1 MKEGGIQLISINPE
15 TLTERENYKLMIG
28 SIVPRPIAFVTSL
41 TEDGIL
47 NGAPFSYFNIVTANP
62 PMISISVQRR
72 NGQMKD
78 TTRNIA
84 TQKNFVVHIVDE
96 TNVEQINETA
106 ATLSPYESEVD
117 KANLTKVPSE
127 VVKTPGIKE
136 AKVRF
141 ECTLVKVVE
150 LGAAND
156 VSTDLIIGKIV
167 KMHFDNA
174 VYNDGKIVYRELNAV
189 SRLAGNDYAKIGDIF
204 TIERPK

>member
-1 MKEGGIQLISINPE
+1 MISINPE
-15 TLTERENYKLMIG
+15 TLTEKENYKLMIG

-78 TTRNIA
+78 TTRNIVA
-84 TQKNFVVHIVDE
+84 QKNFVVHIVDE

-106 ATLSPYESEVD
+106 ATLSPHESEVD
-117 KANLTKVPSE
+117 KANLTKVPSK
-127 VVKTPGIKE
+127 VVETPGIKE

-141 ECTLVKVVE
+141 ECKLVKVVE
-150 LGAAND
+150 LGSAND
-156 VSTDLIIGKIV
+156 VSTDLMIGKIV
-167 KMHFDNA
+167 KMHFDDA